1 MSLFKARAWYSIWE
15 KAGMNGEKESIIIK
29 LKENGCRITKQ
40 RKMILDIILEDR
52 CSSCKEIYA
61 RVVKLDQSIGMATV
75 YRLVKELENIGVL
88 SREIVYK

>member
-1 MSLFKARAWYSIWE
+1 MSLFKARPWYFIWE
-15 KAGMNGEKESIIIK
+15 KAGMNGEKESII
-29 LKENGCRITKQ
+29 
-40 RKMILDIILEDR
+40 R

-61 RVVKLDQSIGMATV
+61 RAVKLDQSIGMATV

>member
-1 MSLFKARAWYSIWE
+1 MVSLSNAAEIVSIVE
-15 KAGMNGEKESIIIK
+15 AIVDTKDTIVVR
-29 LKENGCRITKQ
+29 LRENGCRITKQ

>member
-1 MSLFKARAWYSIWE
+1 MSLFKARPWYFIWE

-29 LKENGCRITKQ
+29 LKENGCR
-40 RKMILDIILEDR
+40 IILEDR

>member
-1 MSLFKARAWYSIWE
+1 
-15 KAGMNGEKESIIIK
+15 MNSEKESIIIK

-40 RKMILDIILEDR
+40 RKLILDIILEDR

-61 RVVKLDQSIGMATV
+61 QAAKLDQSIGMATV
-75 YRLVKELENIGVL
+75 YRLVKELERIGVL